1 MARKKS
7 DEELEYHLLLEHVRE
22 VCKSRPG
29 KELVWYILSLTD
41 LYSDSFTGNSS
52 TFYREGKR
60 AVGLSILQLLED
72 ADNTLY
78 ARLLLDK
85 QKQEGPKND
94 GRTNS
99 SDSDTD
105 TDSGDDD

>member
-7 DEELEYHLLLEHVRE
+7 QEELDYHLLLENVRE
-22 VCKSRPG
+22 VCKSSSG

-41 LYSDSFTGNSS
+41 LYGDSFTGNSQ
-52 TFYREGKR
+52 TFYLEGKR

-72 ADNTLY
+72 ADPTLY

-85 QKQEGPKND
+85 QKLEEQRNE

-99 SDSDTD
+99 GDSDTD